1 MALSLKLKTLRFK
14 TIKESSKRKLFLVP
28 YACTFANVIFGF
40 LSVISAFENHYL
52 LASCCIMMA
61 GVMDLIDGRLA
72 RAFKTTSCLGM
83 ELDSLSDAISFC
95 FAPII
100 LLYCWYPYD
109 CGLLS
114 IVAMALY
121 VCAGVFRLAR
131 FNVGGN
137 AASYFTGLPTPIAAL
152 SIVFLIIDAP
162 WIGVSP
168 LRIVL
173 KPYGLIFFVCTISF
187 LMISRLKIPSFKNK

>member
-1 MALSLKLKTLRFK
+1 MAFSLKIK

-40 LSVISAFENHYL
+40 LSVISALENNYV
-52 LASCCIMMA
+52 LASWCIVMA
-61 GVMDLIDGRLA
+61 GLMDFIDGRLA

-100 LLYCWYPYD
+100 LLYCWYPHEY
-109 CGLLS
+109 GLLAL

-121 VCAGVFRLAR
+121 ICSGVFRLAR
-131 FNVGGN
+131 FNVGPHN
-137 AASYFTGLPTPIAAL
+137 SSYFTGLPTPIAA
-152 SIVFLIIDAP
+152 FLIVLLILHAR
-162 WIGVSP
+162 WIGLSP
-168 LRIVL
+168 LRVVL
-173 KPYGLIFFVCTISF
+173 KPYGIILFVCAISL
-187 LMISRLKIPSFKNK
+187 LMISRLKLPSFKK